1 MTANVSDAAGN
12 AAAEVTSS
20 AFTVNSSLPTIAAI
34 ETSAFS
40 WGSVLNATED
50 NANGTVTVTTT
61 GVDDGQTLTI
71 VLNGANYTGSVS
83 SNSVTVTITDTG
95 LQALDD
101 GQSYTMTA
109 NVSDAAGNAAA
120 EVTSSSFSVDT
131 TLPSI
136 SAIATGAFSWGSS
149 LNATEDNSNG
159 TVTVTTVGLE
169 DGQTLTLVLNGA
181 NAKKLI
187 VSCMKDNELNL
198 VLVDSSANGISLNSF
213 ATIDGQS
220 CSEISFEN
228 VEVDNSN
235 IIASGDSAT
244 DLLMNTINLATLC
257 VSAEAVGCMESCYFK
272 TLEYTKGREQ
282 FGQPIS
288 NFQVLQHR
296 MVDMFIESELSKSL
310 LIKAMLEVT
319 NNSDDMYKHVSA
331 LKSYIGKSGKLSAK
345 EAVQLHGGMGVSEE
359 MMIGHYLKKMSHLFM
374 HFGTI
379 SF

>member
-1 MTANVSDAAGN
+1 MNLDYNEEQTMLREQIQKFCESEYDFYKREEIVKSSDDFDKN
-12 AAAEVTSS
+12 AWNLFAEQGWLSMPFSEESGGLGFGAIELSILFEEFGKALVIEPYLATVVLSGTLLDKSNYSGKNELIEKIGSGEMHISLAYAEV
-20 AFTVNSSLPTIAAI
+20 NK
-34 ETSAFS
+34 
-40 WGSVLNATED
+40 
-50 NANGTVTVTTT
+50 
-61 GVDDGQTLTI
+61 
-71 VLNGANYTGSVS
+71 
-83 SNSVTVTITDTG
+83 
-95 LQALDD
+95 
-101 GQSYTMTA
+101 SY
-109 NVSDAAGNAAA
+109 DY
-120 EVTSSSFSVDT
+120 
-131 TLPSI
+131 
-136 SAIATGAFSWGSS
+136 SS
-149 LNATEDNSNG
+149 LN
-159 TVTVTTVGLE
+159 TTK
-169 DGQTLTLVLNGA
+169 TLVLNGA
-181 NAKKLI
+181 NAEKLI

-359 MMIGHYLKKMSHLFM
+359 LMIGHYLKKMISIDALFGNSDFHLRK
-374 HFGTI
+374 I
-379 SF
+379 A